1 MLGNAESGGV
11 EATADPS
18 NANETQ
24 RAEGT
29 GSQRRRRSGLGHRW
43 AADIPSNL
51 GQVSDVSL
59 ILTFHIN
66 GRKRKKKKI
75 GR

>member
-1 MLGNAESGGV
+1 MLGNAESEDV
-11 EATADPS
+11 ETTAEHS
-18 NANETQ
+18 HANESC

-29 GSQRRRRSGLGHRW
+29 GSQMRRRSALGHRW

-59 ILTFHIN
+59 ILIFNIN
-66 GRKRKKKKI
+66 GRGEKR
-75 GR
+75 

>member
-1 MLGNAESGGV
+1 MLGDAESGDV
-11 EATADPS
+11 ETTADHS
-18 NANETQ
+18 KANESQ

-59 ILTFHIN
+59 ILTFNIN
-66 GRKRKKKKI
+66 GKKKKKD
-75 GR
+75 R